1 MTEALIT
8 NLGQIQA
15 LRVISRTS
23 VMKYKTAQR
32 PVPDIARELHV
43 DAIIEG
49 SVSHSQNLAQ
59 VTARLVYAP
68 TDTQLWSRSYQRDL
82 QNVLVMQGEV
92 ASAIVGEIKVNLTG
106 REQARLLSARSVN
119 PAAHEAYL
127 KGNYLR
133 WGTQEQRQ
141 RSKESFEEAI
151 RIDPNY
157 APAYAGLANYYL
169 SSSDLLPRVAMPQAR
184 QYAQKALDLDPALAD
199 AHLVLGAVHFFGDR
213 DWAGADREFK
223 RAIELNPGDAE
234 ARRAYSSYLSALGRK
249 EEAQAEVLRAQ
260 ELDPLYIVTQVT
272 AGWVFYFARQYGKA
286 AEQCQKALELD
297 PNSAGAYDCM
307 GSSYLA
313 RGMYDQAIAACQQA
327 VKLSGNSPPRAVGL
341 GESYAAAGRKSEAEE
356 VLRQLRERSTQT
368 YVPPIFLAR
377 LYLASGDRK
386 QALQRLNEAYQGS
399 DYSLVWLNVER
410 AFDPLRPD
418 PHFQD
423 VLHRV
428 GFPN

>member
-1 MTEALIT
+1 
-8 NLGQIQA
+8 
-15 LRVISRTS
+15 
-23 VMKYKTAQR
+23 MKYKSAPR
-32 PVPDIARELHV
+32 PPVADIARELHV

-68 TDTQLWSRSYQRDL
+68 TDTQLWSKSYQRDL

-92 ASAIVGEIKVNLTG
+92 ASAIVGEIKVKLTEQ
-106 REQARLLSARSVN
+106 EQARLASASSVN

-127 KGNYLR
+127 KGNYLK

-141 RSKESFEEAI
+141 RSKEYFEEAI
-151 RIDPNY
+151 RTDPRY
-157 APAYAGLANYYL
+157 APAYAGLADYYL
-169 SSSDLLPRVAMPQAR
+169 SNLELLPRVAMPQAR

-223 RAIELNPGDAE
+223 RAIELNPGDSE
-234 ARRAYSSYLSALGRK
+234 AHRTYSYYLSALGRK
-249 EEAQAEVLRAQ
+249 REAQAEVRYAQ
-260 ELDPLYIVTQVT
+260 NLDPLYIVTQVT
-272 AGWVFYFARQYGKA
+272 SGWVFYFARQYDEA
-286 AEQCQKALELD
+286 VEQCQKALELD

-327 VKLSGNSPPRAVGL
+327 VKLSENAPSRAVGL
-341 GESYAAAGRKSEAEE
+341 GESYAAAGRKPEAQE

-368 YVPPIFLAR
+368 FVSPVFLAR
-377 LYLASGDRK
+377 LYLASGDRE
-386 QALQRLNEAYQGS
+386 QALARLNEAYQGS
-399 DYSLVWLNVER
+399 DYYLVWLNVER

-418 PHFQD
+418 PRFQE
-423 VLHRV
+423 LLRNV
-428 GFPN
+428 GLPN